1 MEELKSML
9 SARKWAIERAIE
21 MMGQGVPVKDVV
33 EKAKEIVTYVTGEAV
48 LPEVEAE
55 KTKK

>member
-33 EKAKEIVTYVTGEAV
+33 EKAKEIVAYVTGEAV
-48 LPEVEAE
+48 LPEVAEE

>member
-1 MEELKSML
+1 ML

-33 EKAKEIVTYVTGEAV
+33 EKAKEIVAYVTGEAV
-48 LPEVEAE
+48 LPEVAAE

>member
-9 SARKWAIERAIE
+9 SVRKWAIERAIE

-48 LPEVEAE
+48 LPEVAEE

>member
-48 LPEVEAE
+48 LPEVAAE